1 MATLKWS
8 APDAAGAGTVVVFRS
23 ELPLRKRRYA
33 VGFMLD
39 TFRIKRLL
47 DAIAAAPDGGLVTYE
62 LTAHPLSNHYTTLSV
77 WRSEEDLRRFAS
89 DPVHVGVMQ
98 RQRSHLGTPSFEQS
112 TVDAAAVTAPSA

>member
-8 APDAAGAGTVVVFRS
+8 APDAGEAGTVVVFRS

-33 VGFMLD
+33 FGFMRD

-47 DAIAAAPDGGLVTYE
+47 DTLAARPEGGLVSYE
-62 LTAHPLSNHYTTLSV
+62 LTAHPLTNRYTTLSV
-77 WRSEEDLRRFAS
+77 WRSEEDLRGFAS

-112 TVDAAAVTAPSA
+112 TVDAGRTGNN